1 MTERSALGGGAGYS
15 LIELTCAMAL
25 AATLVGISIPATRDA
40 LDEIR
45 AAAAARDMAARI
57 GLARLEAA
65 RRSSAFAY
73 RFVPAGAD
81 YRFTP
86 HADGN
91 DNGVRTIEIA
101 DGTDLTLAAAERLA
115 DKHSGISFGL
125 LAGLPDLDGS
135 RASEEGVQYRFGAH
149 PDAVA
154 RWYSHARDALC
165 AWQSQP
171 VRGPGTWCHRP
182 HAGIPLR
189 HGSRALGS
197 EVRQVRGASTRKC
210 RLIRGER
217 LTRASL
223 PTEPAGSIERFR

>member
-1 MTERSALGGGAGYS
+1 MTERSGLRGGAGYS

-25 AATLVGISIPATRDA
+25 AATLVGISIPATRNA

-81 YRFTP
+81 YQFTP

-115 DKHSGISFGL
+115 DKHSGVSFGL

-135 RASEEGVQYRFGAH
+135 RASEEGVRFGSSRILTLS
-149 PDAVA
+149 PDGTAT
-154 RWYSHARDALC
+154 
-165 AWQSQP
+165 
-171 VRGPGTWCHRP
+171 PGT
-182 HAGIPLR
+182 LYV
-189 HGSRALGS
+189 HGSRSQYAVRVLGATG
-197 EVRQVRGASTRKC
+197 RTRV
-210 RLIRGER
+210 
-217 LTRASL
+217 
-223 PTEPAGSIERFR
+223 FRYDTGLGRWISR

>member
-25 AATLVGISIPATRDA
+25 AATLVGISIPATRMRSTRFEQPLPPRYGRADRTRPTRSGQA
-40 LDEIR
+40 L
-45 AAAAARDMAARI
+45 
-57 GLARLEAA
+57 
-65 RRSSAFAY
+65 SAFAY

-115 DKHSGISFGL
+115 DKHSGVSFGL

-135 RASEEGVQYRFGAH
+135 RASEEGVRFGSSRILTLS
-149 PDAVA
+149 PDGTAT
-154 RWYSHARDALC
+154 
-165 AWQSQP
+165 
-171 VRGPGTWCHRP
+171 PGT
-182 HAGIPLR
+182 LYV
-189 HGSRALGS
+189 HGSRSQYA
-197 EVRQVRGASTRKC
+197 VRLLAPPAARGYSATTRVS
-210 RLIRGER
+210 
-217 LTRASL
+217 A
-223 PTEPAGSIERFR
+223 AGSAAE